1 MSPAEKSST
10 TISVVISA
18 SAILSACHPELDY
31 NCTADYSSRLLVHCT
46 TGPMTAV
53 NESKS

>member
-31 NCTADYSSRLLVHCT
+31 NCTADYSRLLVHCT
-46 TGPMTAV
+46 IGLLTAV
-53 NESKS
+53 TESKS

>member
-18 SAILSACHPELDY
+18 SAILSACHPGIDY

-46 TGPMTAV
+46 IGLMTAV
-53 NESKS
+53 TESKS

>member
-18 SAILSACHPELDY
+18 SAILSACHPEIEY
-31 NCTADYSSRLLVHCT
+31 YCTADYSSRLLVHCT
-46 TGPMTAV
+46 IGLMTAV
-53 NESKS
+53 TESKS